1 MILSNHRIAELF
13 KESHISD
20 WRVQKGVFQAVRMEK
35 NMMGLLISLIIVV
48 AISNIVTSL
57 SLMVVDKQGEIA
69 ILQTQGLTKSQVR
82 SVFIYQGLLVGFVG
96 TFARCYFRCFSHLEL
111 NRDCKCGKSTRCF
124 FTDRIILCSNDFCR
138 WIFLVAF
145 FTFYTLSRLSSC
157 ESRTC
162 RCLAIRISF

>member
-1 MILSNHRIAELF
+1 
-13 KESHISD
+13 
-20 WRVQKGVFQAVRMEK
+20 
-35 NMMGLLISLIIVV
+35 MMGLLISLIIVV

-96 TFARCYFRCFSHLEL
+96 TLLGAILGVLATL
-111 NRDCKCGKSTRCF
+111 NLTDIVSAVNPQGVF
-124 FTDRIILCSNDFCR
+124 FTDRIILCSNDFCH
-138 WIFLVAF
+138 WIFAVTFLAF
-145 FTFYTLSRLSSC
+145 NPLSCLSSC

-162 RCLAIRISF
+162 SSFEIRVNGK